1 MVRIIANTEFTTPV
15 DSYLQADMFYRKRL
29 VWITYLHF
37 VTLVSRWQVGRA
49 WRYSD
54 LHALLVE
61 ELDDLCDLF
70 GLRVHYM
77 ELMST
82 FPPKTWQGRNSNQTS
97 EYRANAIEQYVLRG
111 IKITTFLLESVPVE
125 SRMTKRQREREAQRR
140 RQRQRQRQLQRELG
154 GNEDHESDGL
164 VEEDRDTEEEEAE
177 APKDPEQLER
187 ELKQILH
194 LFVTRLLGIDASLLE
209 ELLDISTNLG
219 KLISNTPA
227 LQTRVT
233 KEFHVDPQQAL

>member
-1 MVRIIANTEFTTPV
+1 M
-15 DSYLQADMFYRKRL
+15 D
-29 VWITYLHF
+29 
-37 VTLVSRWQVGRA
+37 
-49 WRYSD
+49 
-54 LHALLVE
+54 
-61 ELDDLCDLF
+61 ELDELCDLY

-97 EYRANAIEQYVLRG
+97 EYRASAIEKYVLRG

-125 SRMTKRQREREAQRR
+125 SRMTKRQREREAQRK

-154 GNEDHESDGL
+154 GNEEHDSEGNADDERES
-164 VEEDRDTEEEEAE
+164 EDDVGEL
-177 APKDPEQLER
+177 PKDPEQLER

-209 ELLDISTNLG
+209 ELLDISQNLG